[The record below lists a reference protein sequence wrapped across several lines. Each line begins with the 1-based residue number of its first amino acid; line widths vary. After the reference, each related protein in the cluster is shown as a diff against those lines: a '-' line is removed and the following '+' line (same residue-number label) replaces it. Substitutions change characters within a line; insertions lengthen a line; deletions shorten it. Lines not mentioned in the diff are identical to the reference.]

1 MSKESTAP
9 AVQAVEKGSGAK
21 KTPAVYSAA
30 ELVGAA
36 RKVFGV
42 SPDIVTA
49 ALRMSGITS
58 ATVVDAKKIIT
69 EFANK
74 EVK

>member
-1 MSKESTAP
+1 MSKENTAP
-9 AVQAVEKGSGAK
+9 AAPAAEKGSGAK
-21 KTPAVYSAA
+21 KPPAVYSAA
-30 ELVGAA
+30 ELIGAA

-42 SPDIVTA
+42 SPDIATA
-49 ALRMSGITS
+49 ALRMSGIKS
-58 ATVVDAKKIIT
+58 ATVADAKKIIT